1 MSIGGSCTSE
11 PSRETTKNV
20 TRTSHAVGVNFEVVP
35 KRMTVTGARTR
46 TAGFWI
52 SAAPTSPGVVPIYLQ
67 LLCADP
73 SHSESGDCEGNTG
86 TDQRECDVTPRQAN
100 SADSAS
106 DNRFNPLRIFL
117 GAQPNRRRHRICCGG
132 NARHHE
138 CVTDKRLLERRGP
151 AHAHDVGSD
160 SLAVPYLPAHA
171 LRRSRRPSS
180 WDVAGRRWLVPRCIR
195 HVNPKVP
202 LRLRAAGVG
211 PSGSAIR
218 PVPTSQS
225 TLQSYADQVSAAAA
239 SKLGASIH
247 QRSSAQGRNW
257 RAQPEV

>member
-1 MSIGGSCTSE
+1 MSIGGSCASE

-35 KRMTVTGARTR
+35 KRMAVTGPRTH

-180 WDVAGRRWLVPRCIR
+180 
-195 HVNPKVP
+195 
-202 LRLRAAGVG
+202 
-211 PSGSAIR
+211 AIR
-218 PVPTSQS
+218 LNLRFT
-225 TLQSYADQVSAAAA
+225 
-239 SKLGASIH
+239 
-247 QRSSAQGRNW
+247 RSSARCTPGSAMVVRLAGLGVNL
-257 RAQPEV
+257 RARGCSLVVRHVYRATLIPSCRISNHTLRAP